1 MRNKLTARQVQTVK
15 KVGRY
20 ADGGGLYLLI
30 CRPGYKQWTFR
41 FMMQGRA
48 REMALGPVSD
58 VSLVEARVKAS
69 EARKLTREGRDPI
82 AVKNEVQAALKAAEL
97 KTITFREAA
106 LDFLQTSK
114 IDSFKNAVHRQQWR
128 STLESV
134 FPVIGDLPLQSID
147 SAIVLQA
154 LLPIWKRTPETGSR
168 LRGRIERVF
177 EWARPLGLFQGPN
190 PASRE
195 ILKDHL
201 PVKAKPRHHPALP
214 YAEIPAFMGDLRQRE
229 SVSAR
234 CLEFTILTAT
244 RTSESTGAEWHEI
257 DFDAA
262 RWSIPASRMK
272 AGKPHV
278 IPLSERALSI
288 LKAYY
293 RPDVSGPIFVNGG
306 GLPLSNQAM
315 SELLKGMMPPERGT
329 VHGFRSS
336 FRDWTSEQTDYEN
349 HVAEMALAHVVKN
362 KVERAY
368 RRGDLLDKRRSLMDA
383 WSAYCC
389 STSRSLASHLPSHK
403 GRSAA

>member
-1 MRNKLTARQVQTVK
+1 MR
-15 KVGRY
+15 
-20 ADGGGLYLLI
+20 I
-30 CRPGYKQWTFR
+30 
-41 FMMQGRA
+41 
-48 REMALGPVSD
+48 
-58 VSLVEARVKAS
+58 
-69 EARKLTREGRDPI
+69 
-82 AVKNEVQAALKAAEL
+82 
-97 KTITFREAA
+97 
-106 LDFLQTSK
+106 
-114 IDSFKNAVHRQQWR
+114 
-128 STLESV
+128 
-134 FPVIGDLPLQSID
+134 
-147 SAIVLQA
+147 
-154 LLPIWKRTPETGSR
+154 
-168 LRGRIERVF
+168 
-177 EWARPLGLFQGPN
+177 
-190 PASRE
+190 
-195 ILKDHL
+195 
-201 PVKAKPRHHPALP
+201 KPRHHPALP
-214 YAEIPAFMGDLRQRE
+214 YAEMPSFMADLRQRD